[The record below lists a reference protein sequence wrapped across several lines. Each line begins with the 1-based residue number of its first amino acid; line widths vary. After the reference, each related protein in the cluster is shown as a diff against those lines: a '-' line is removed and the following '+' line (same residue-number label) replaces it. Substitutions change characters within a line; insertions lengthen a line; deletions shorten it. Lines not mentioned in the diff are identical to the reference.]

1 MDTADPGNPGGV
13 VGRLAVPSA
22 RSGLSRQPP
31 AQHVYLDRA
40 RHGCCLFLQPRRRT
54 GVALEAV
61 VLGDQ
66 RRVRPGEKVPVD
78 GVVLNGHSAV
88 DQSMITGEPMPA
100 EKASGDKVTGATVN
114 TTGSFVMR
122 AERVGSKTLLAQI
135 VHIVAEA
142 QRSRADSAPRHT
154 LSAWFVPAVIVIG
167 AFALIVWSTWGPP
180 PAMGLAL
187 VNTVAVLIIVSPCA
201 LGLATPMS
209 IMVSTGRGAHTP
221 GSSSRTPRRSR

>member
-1 MDTADPGNPGGV
+1 MRLSFDRKVAGHFAEPGLDALIAPRSVVWIQLILATPAVLWGGWQFLRR
-13 VGRLAVPSA
+13 GRASLVN
-22 RSGLSRQPP
+22 RRLNMFT
-31 AQHVYLDRA
+31 LIRA
-40 RHGCCLFLQPRRRT
+40 RHRCCLFLQPRRRT

-142 QRSRADSAPRHT
+142 QRSRA
-154 LSAWFVPAVIVIG
+154 
-167 AFALIVWSTWGPP
+167 LIQR
-180 PAMGLAL
+180 
-187 VNTVAVLIIVSPCA
+187 
-201 LGLATPMS
+201 LATRSP
-209 IMVSTGRGAHTP
+209 H
-221 GSSSRTPRRSR
+221 GSCRRL